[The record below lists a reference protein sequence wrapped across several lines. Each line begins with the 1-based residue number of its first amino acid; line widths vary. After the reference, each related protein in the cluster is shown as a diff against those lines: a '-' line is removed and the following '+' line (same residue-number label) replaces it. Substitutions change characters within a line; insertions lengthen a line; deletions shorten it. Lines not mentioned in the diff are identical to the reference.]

1 MSAKVLV
8 LGVGNTL
15 LSDEGVGVHTVRQL
29 AAQHGDLGWLCDG
42 APLRQAIIQIS
53 RSLK

>member
-15 LSDEGVGVHTVRQL
+15 LSDEGVGVHTVRQR
-29 AAQHGDLGWLCDG
+29 HGDLGWLCDG